1 MPNAYWLSCVCRC
14 LLVTLDGMSSAWS
27 TTSPATFVRSSR
39 VSAWWCTWE
48 CSTFCGG
55 PSAWSTFWRWSG
67 KNRWRVPG
75 CFVHCLVC
83 CFHEYMLLI
92 LARRLHS
99 FSLFVC
105 YFVPVR
111 GVSTAISMSLRPS
124 AHNRMKF
131 SVHVTCGHGSVH
143 RSAMHYVLLVLWMTS
158 CVHIMEHMRCTARLT
173 SEGCQS
179 VGGSAEMGGA
189 SALPF
194 CPSALLP
201 TDWLPSAVSLAM
213 YTIEFGCGGKQC
225 IAHSGVMCAILNFLV
240 FCFWFFNRINKYLF
254 TSFCGIV

>member
-83 CFHEYMLLI
+83 CFHGYMLLI

-131 SVHVTCGHGSVH
+131 SVHVTCGHGLVH

-158 CVHIMEHMRCTARLT
+158 CVHIMSRIQIQAWSLLSSQLLT
-173 SEGCQS
+173 VTRQVAQLNCASRAVVPRKNTIILKNYPSRRHRSTPS
-179 VGGSAEMGGA
+179 VDR
-189 SALPF
+189 PF
-194 CPSALLP
+194 YFWRGPIMK
-201 TDWLPSAVSLAM
+201 WNK
-213 YTIEFGCGGKQC
+213 I
-225 IAHSGVMCAILNFLV
+225 ILKNFKM
-240 FCFWFFNRINKYLF
+240 F
-254 TSFCGIV
+254 